1 MKKALALAFVVG
13 LVTAPKAMAEL
24 KVGDDAPNIFIKEWV
39 KGEAFDMSKAKATDV
54 IVVEFWATW
63 CGPCRSSIPHMS
75 EMQDHFK
82 NKGVT
87 FIGVTDEERKIV
99 DKFLKDGG
107 FDEKMR
113 YRVAIDNE
121 DKTSE
126 AWMKASNQRGI
137 PTAFVVQGG
146 KLKWIGHPMD
156 ELGLTVA
163 KLTDDKEYA
172 KKEEEAKKKREQIQ
186 ELMGKFQMA
195 AMGEDWAKCVS
206 IVDDALKI
214 DSTDFSLMMTKYHL
228 TAVKLKKAE
237 DAASFG
243 RVIVAKTESAEE
255 LNALAWTILT
265 SEDFEDGRDL
275 ELAKMAA
282 AKAMKLSKEKD
293 PSVIDT
299 YARALADTGDLRGAV
314 EWQTKAVELADG
326 DMKTELEK
334 NLNDFR
340 KKLEEKA

>member
-1 MKKALALAFVVG
+1 MKKALALAFLLG
-13 LVTAPKAMAEL
+13 LVASPKAMAEL

-39 KGEAFDMSKAKATDV
+39 KGDAFDLSKAKEKDV
-54 IVVEFWATW
+54 VVVEFWATW
-63 CGPCRSSIPHMS
+63 CGPCRASIPHMS

-82 NKGVT
+82 DKGVT

-113 YRVAIDNE
+113 YRVAIDSN
-121 DKTSE
+121 DKTNE

-156 ELGLTVA
+156 ELGLTIA
-163 KLTDDKEYA
+163 KLTGDTEYA

-186 ELMGKFQMA
+186 ELMSKFQMA
-195 AMGEDWAKCVS
+195 AMSEDWAKCVS
-206 IVDDALKI
+206 VVDDALKI
-214 DSTDFSLMMTKYHL
+214 DPSDFSLMMTKYHL

-243 RVIVAKTESAEE
+243 RVILGKSESAEE

-265 SEDFEDGRDL
+265 SEDFEGMRDL
-275 ELAKMAA
+275 ELAKLAA

-326 DMKTELEK
+326 DMKVELEK
-334 NLNDFR
+334 NLDEFK
-340 KKLEEKA
+340 KKLDDRA